1 MGSDANHHEHDR
13 PSTGGPTSGEDGS
26 YVDDDLDGGTRTR
39 GPHDGEADGTYTEE
53 ADTSEAD
60 GTYTEEAGTSEGDGS
75 YVDAQVPDEPAADGG
90 PHDGEPDGSFTQ
102 SDLDGGR

>member
-26 YVDDDLDGGTRTR
+26 YVDDDLRDGTHRSG

-53 ADTSEAD
+53 PGS
-60 GTYTEEAGTSEGDGS
+60 SEGDGS
-75 YVDAQVPDEPAADGG
+75 YVDADVPDESASAGG

-102 SDLDGGR
+102 SDVDGGR